1 MRLSRRLYDSY
12 RKELAE
18 LQPQLKEIQKAV
30 QDARSEGDLSEN
42 EEYSTAVGKQKV
54 LEHKIAQ
61 LEARLEGCDI
71 VEPGITNNI
80 DVGSIVKVTKLAA
93 DGSSLGEPRVFN
105 VEEVGDTAVM
115 GILSLHSPLGRA
127 IEGKS
132 TGVYYLPIQ
141 GGIKYSVEHVQ

>member
-1 MRLSRRLYDSY
+1 MRLSRRLYDVY
-12 RKELAE
+12 RKELE
-18 LQPQLKEIQKAV
+18 GLQPQLKSIQKAV

-42 EEYSTAVGKQKV
+42 EEYSTALGKQKV

-61 LEARLEGCDI
+61 LEARLDGCEV
-71 VEPGITNNI
+71 VEPGISNNI
-80 DVGSIVKVTKLAA
+80 DVGSVVAVTKLAA
-93 DGSSLGEPRVFN
+93 DGTAIGEPRTFN

-115 GILSLHSPLGRA
+115 GILSLKSPLGRA

-141 GGIKYSVEHVQ
+141 GGIKYHVEHIK